1 MGARMRQSLY
11 DYGRLYQPQLLDEW
25 DTERNLP
32 LTPQTV
38 THGSHASVWWRC
50 ECGHSWQA
58 SVYTR
63 TGGARCPYCTGRKVL
78 PGFND
83 LASRYPALAKQWDER
98 KNAPL
103 TPSAISAGSQKP
115 VWWRCD
121 KGHSWRAMVR
131 SRVSGCGCPICA
143 GKLVVAGENDLA
155 SQFPALAKEW
165 DAEKNGSLTPS
176 QVTAGTG
183 RKVWWRCGAGH
194 SWQAAVAVRTISNT
208 GCPVCAGKQVLPGFN
223 DLASQFPALAKEWD
237 RAKNGALTPDA
248 VSVCS
253 NRKVWWRCKKGH
265 SYISQVASRTVH
277 DSGCPY
283 CTNRKV
289 LAGFNDLAS
298 VEPRIAAQWHP
309 TLNGALTAQMVTAG
323 SHRTVWWQCP
333 LGHVWKAR
341 IYSRSGA
348 QQCGC
353 PVCAGN
359 ARTERRHLS
368 APTRALP
375 DRPRV

>member
-11 DYGRLYQPQLLDEW
+11 DYGRLYQPQLLREW
-25 DTERNLP
+25 DAERNLP

-83 LASRYPALAKQWDER
+83 LASWYPALARQWDEQ

-103 TPSAISAGSQKP
+103 TPSAISTGSQKP

-165 DAEKNGSLTPS
+165 DAEKNG
-176 QVTAGTG
+176 
-183 RKVWWRCGAGH
+183 
-194 SWQAAVAVRTISNT
+194 
-208 GCPVCAGKQVLPGFN
+208 
-223 DLASQFPALAKEWD
+223 
-237 RAKNGALTPDA
+237 ALTPDA

-277 DSGCPY
+277 DSACPY

-289 LAGFNDLAS
+289 LAGFNDLAT